1 MNRLRLNPPEH
12 PDFLHYNT
20 SMPAHPKSTH
30 ALLILQDRRV
40 VFANRRAAEILGVQP
55 KQMLRFSLERLLL
68 SFSPSDANRIS
79 RLVGR
84 VEGGEI
90 SDPEAGLCLQGG
102 QGGCTWI
109 DLLVTRTIFREQAA
123 LQMTWIDNSPRLS
136 AEEQLQQ
143 NIWRLQILH
152 DIDHAMLA
160 VQDENETAAVALR
173 HISYLVPDYHSSS
186 AYRLDRRARQ
196 AELLAC
202 DGQAAEILASDEI
215 PTWTELTGNGQ
226 ALQEGLPD
234 VIPDLTQIEKPNQL
248 QRALLENGV
257 RACLHVPLRWDG
269 ELQGALN
276 LYSSAPTAFSAERV
290 QIAQEIANL
299 LAVALQQAHLKQLE
313 SQRRQ
318 EAEMMRDMMASLASA
333 TDLNQTL
340 EAILLNLHNV
350 IDYDRASLYLV
361 DENQRFVVA
370 KKEVQEQQISGR
382 AFHENNPLV
391 DQMRLTRKPI
401 IVADI
406 QSDARFHD
414 WPEVET
420 VHGWLGAPL
429 FVGEEML
436 GFISLGSLQANSF
449 SPEQAE
455 RLQVF
460 ADQAALVMERL
471 WQTEQTERRRE
482 ELEVLSSITLA
493 LGQVESGENSLSA
506 VLNQITHFS
515 GAQGGA
521 FLFPDRLETALVV
534 KASLDEEALGRR
546 FPARWDPFWSV
557 YVRGETHVIDDLAAL
572 PDDEPSHDCQ
582 RLFGEASSAVLAPVK
597 LGGNTFGVLVFGFDS
612 QHSPASDNL
621 HMCVAVA
628 EIAAASLRRS
638 VVLESL
644 EKQVDVRTQH
654 LSTLYEINAIA
665 SDSLELPVVLERVL
679 GITLESLTGQVGL
692 IHFRQEKEAAF
703 RLAVQIGL
711 QGPAL
716 ASLQSLSANGGFWE
730 RLAQSS
736 NPVLIN
742 DTASEPNLPAE
753 FTELRRLA
761 PHPGDYSAFIGA
773 PIRAKGQAL
782 GLLSLFDRSILDY
795 TIEEIT
801 LFMTIADQIGGLVE
815 RARLMRQAEI
825 AAVVQERQR
834 LARELHDSVTQ
845 LLYSQVLFAGAGLK
859 VLSQGDLAMAQGHL
873 NSLDQGAQQ
882 ALKEMRLLVYQLRP
896 SDYLDEGL
904 VGALTRR
911 LDSVEKRTGIN
922 ARLVVEGSLRLD
934 ELLEMALYR
943 IAEEALN
950 NTLKHAQASAVTI
963 TLRALEGRVILE
975 IADNGIGFN
984 PQQPAHQGGM
994 GLDNMRERAEDLGGQ
1009 IEFDSQPGKGAQ
1021 IRIEI
1026 EVAQ

>member
-1 MNRLRLNPPEH
+1 VVYANP
-12 PDFLHYNT
+12 
-20 SMPAHPKSTH
+20 
-30 ALLILQDRRV
+30 RV
-40 VFANRRAAEILGVQP
+40 AEILGMPPQE
-55 KQMLRFSLERLLL
+55 LTGFDLERLLL
-68 SFSPSDANRIS
+68 YFSPSEAKRIA
-79 RLVGR
+79 RLVEH
-84 VEGGEI
+84 VEGGAIIE
-90 SDPEAGLCLQGG
+90 PQPGLCLQGA

-109 DLLVTRTIFREQAA
+109 DLLVNRTLFQNKAA

-160 VQDENETAAVALR
+160 VQDEDETAAVALR
-173 HISYLVPDYHSSS
+173 HISYLTPEYHSSS
-186 AYRLDRRARQ
+186 VYRLDRRSHR
-196 AELLAC
+196 AELLAW
-202 DGQAAEILASDEI
+202 DGQTAEIIAPDEI
-215 PTWTELTGNGQ
+215 PAWAELTGGGNT
-226 ALQEGLPD
+226 LREGLPD
-234 VIPDLTQIEKPNQL
+234 VIPDLTQVDQPNRM
-248 QRALLENGV
+248 QRCLLNKGV
-257 RACLHVPLRWDG
+257 RACLYVPLRWDG
-269 ELQGALN
+269 ELQGTLN

-290 QIAQEIANL
+290 QVAQEIANL
-299 LAVALQQAHLKQLE
+299 LAVALQQAHLKQLDN
-313 SQRRQ
+313 QRRQ

-333 TDLNQTL
+333 TDLNQIF

-361 DENQRFVVA
+361 DENQRFVVT
-370 KKEVQEQQISGR
+370 KKDVQEQQTSGR
-382 AFHENNPLV
+382 AFHEHNPLV
-391 DQMRLTRKPI
+391 DQMRLSRQPVI
-401 IVADI
+401 IADI
-406 QSDARFHD
+406 QSDPRFRD

-420 VHGWLGAPL
+420 VRGWLGAPL

-436 GFISLGSLQANSF
+436 GFLSLGSLRVNSF

-471 WQTEQTERRRE
+471 WQSEQTERRRE
-482 ELEVLSSITLA
+482 ELEVLSSVTLA
-493 LGQVESGENSLSA
+493 LGQVESGEQSLSA
-506 VLNQITHFS
+506 VLKQIAHFS
-515 GAQGGA
+515 GAQTGA

-534 KASLDEEALGRR
+534 KASLDDDALGRS
-546 FPARWDPFWSV
+546 FTARWDPFWNV
-557 YVRGETHVIDDLAAL
+557 YVRGETAVIEDLAAL
-572 PDDEPSHDCQ
+572 PDDEPSQDCQ
-582 RLFGEASSAVLAPVK
+582 RLFNGAYSAVLVPVK
-597 LGGNTFGVLVFGFDS
+597 LSGNTFGVLGFGFDH

-621 HMCVAVA
+621 HLCVAVS
-628 EIAAASLRRS
+628 EIAAASLRRT
-638 VVLESL
+638 VLLESL

-665 SDSLELPVVLERVL
+665 ADSLELPVVLERVL
-679 GITLESLTGQVGL
+679 AITLESLRGQVGL
-692 IHFRQEKEAAF
+692 IHFRQEKEASF

-711 QGPAL
+711 HGEAL
-716 ASLQSLSANGGFWE
+716 AGLQALPAQGGFWE
-730 RLAQSS
+730 RLAQSA
-736 NPVLIN
+736 NPMLIN
-742 DTASEPNLPAE
+742 DTASEPNLPPE
-753 FTELRRLA
+753 FAELRRLA
-761 PHPGDYSAFIGA
+761 PRVGDYSAFIGA

-782 GLLSLFDRSILDY
+782 GLLSLFDHSILDY

-801 LFMTIADQIGGLVE
+801 LFMTIADQIGGMVE
-815 RARLMRQAEI
+815 RARLFRQAEI

-859 VLSQGDLAMAQGHL
+859 VLSQGDVETVKGHL

-922 ARLVVEGSLRLD
+922 ARLVVEGTLHLD
-934 ELLEMALYR
+934 ESLEMALYR

-963 TLRALEGRVILE
+963 TLRALPGRVILE
-975 IADNGIGFN
+975 VADNGIGFD
-984 PQQPAHQGGM
+984 PQHLTRQGGM
-994 GLDNMRERAEDLGGQ
+994 GLHSMRERTEALGGR
-1009 IEFDSQPGKGAQ
+1009 IEFRSQPGAGTEIK
-1021 IRIEI
+1021 IEI

>member
-1 MNRLRLNPPEH
+1 MPSH
-12 PDFLHYNT
+12 PH
-20 SMPAHPKSTH
+20 STH
-30 ALLILQDRRV
+30 ALLILQGRRV
-40 VFANRRAAEILGVQP
+40 VYANPRAAEILGVQ
-55 KQMLRFSLERLLL
+55 QQELLGFDLERLLL
-68 SFSPSDANRIS
+68 FFSPSEARRIA
-79 RLVGR
+79 RLVEL
-84 VEGGEI
+84 VESGVIAE
-90 SDPEAGLCLQGG
+90 PQPGLCLQGAK
-102 QGGCTWI
+102 GGCTWI
-109 DLLVTRTIFREQAA
+109 DLLATRTLFHEKPA

-152 DIDHAMLA
+152 DIDYAMLA
-160 VQDENETAAVALR
+160 VQAEDETAAIALR
-173 HISYLVPDYHSSS
+173 HISYLTPEYHSSS
-186 AYRLDRRARQ
+186 VYRLDRRPRRV
-196 AELLAC
+196 ELLAW
-202 DGQAAEILASDEI
+202 DGQAAEITAPGEI
-215 PTWTELTGNGQ
+215 PTWNELTGGGN
-226 ALQEGLPD
+226 ALQEGLPN
-234 VIPDLTQIEKPNQL
+234 VIPDLTQVDQPNPV
-248 QRALLENGV
+248 QRCLLEKGV

-290 QIAQEIANL
+290 QVAQEIANL

-318 EAEMMRDMMASLASA
+318 EAEMMRDVMASLASA

-370 KKEVQEQQISGR
+370 KKDVQEQQTSGR
-382 AFHENNPLV
+382 AFHEHNPLV
-391 DQMRLTRKPI
+391 DQMRQTRQAVI
-401 IVADI
+401 IPDI
-406 QSDARFHD
+406 QSDSRFRD

-420 VHGWLGAPL
+420 VRGWLGAPL

-436 GFISLGSLQANSF
+436 GFFSLGSLRPNSF

-460 ADQAALVMERL
+460 ADQAALVIERL

-506 VLNQITHFS
+506 VLNQIAHFS
-515 GAQGGA
+515 GAQTGA
-521 FLFPDRLETALVV
+521 LLFPDRLETALVV
-534 KASLDEEALGRR
+534 KASLDEEALGRS
-546 FPARWDPFWSV
+546 FPARWDPFWNV
-557 YVRGETHVIDDLAAL
+557 YVRGETAVIEDLAAL

-582 RLFGEASSAVLAPVK
+582 RLFSGACSAVLAPVK
-597 LGGNTFGVLVFGFDS
+597 LSGSTFGVLGFGFDS

-628 EIAAASLRRS
+628 EIAAASLRRT
-638 VVLESL
+638 VLLESL

-665 SDSLELPVVLERVL
+665 SDSLELPAVLERVL
-679 GITLESLTGQVGL
+679 AITLESLNGQVGL
-692 IHFRQEKEAAF
+692 IHFRQEKEPNF

-711 QGPAL
+711 EGEAL
-716 ASLQSLSANGGFWE
+716 AGLQSLPAQGGFWE
-730 RLAQSS
+730 RLAQST
-736 NPVLIN
+736 NPMLIN
-742 DTASEPNLPAE
+742 DTAREPNLPTQFAD
-753 FTELRRLA
+753 LRRLA
-761 PHPGDYSAFIGA
+761 ASAGDYSAFIGA
-773 PIRAKGQAL
+773 PIRAKDQAL

-859 VLSQGDLAMAQGHL
+859 VLSQGDLEMAQGHL

-896 SDYLDEGL
+896 SDYLDDGL

-922 ARLVVEGSLRLD
+922 ARLVVEGALNLD
-934 ELLEMALYR
+934 ESLEMALYR

-963 TLRALEGRVILE
+963 TLRALPGRVILE
-975 IADNGIGFN
+975 VTDNGIGFD
-984 PQQPAHQGGM
+984 PQHPARQGGM
-994 GLDNMRERAEDLGGQ
+994 GLHSMRERAEALGGR
-1009 IEFDSQPGKGAQ
+1009 IEFHSQSGEGAQ
-1021 IRIEI
+1021 IKIEI
-1026 EVAQ
+1026 EVAE